1 VNTNV
6 ILAKNKTTLSYI
18 AYMDKKDYIDQI
30 IKDIYNLNIPEIEET
45 RKEQIANI
53 IDIAINGD
61 TIEKYLVIDVIIQN
75 NKPAIYVYVLTN
87 KRLVVFS
94 VNTTGDVNSRPF
106 PLYEIQE
113 VRFSSPK
120 VNKTSVEIILLD
132 DKLLGLTYL
141 AKNTKATTFFQE
153 LDQVLFSKR

>member
-1 VNTNV
+1 
-6 ILAKNKTTLSYI
+6 
-18 AYMDKKDYIDQI
+18 MDKKDYIDQI

-94 VNTTGDVNSRPF
+94 LTYSPCLKTGDSKD
-106 PLYEIQE
+106 
-113 VRFSSPK
+113 SS
-120 VNKTSVEIILLD
+120 NGSESELSSYSV
-132 DKLLGLTYL
+132 
-141 AKNTKATTFFQE
+141 
-153 LDQVLFSKR
+153 